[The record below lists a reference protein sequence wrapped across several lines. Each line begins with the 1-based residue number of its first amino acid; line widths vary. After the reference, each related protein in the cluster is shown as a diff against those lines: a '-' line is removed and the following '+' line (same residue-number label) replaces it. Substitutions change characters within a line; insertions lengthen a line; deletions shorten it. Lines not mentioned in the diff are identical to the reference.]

1 MSDTQ
6 ATVVVEKVGPYGVQ
20 SNGQWIGLTSRS
32 GLFPKQFIQGQSYVV
47 TLYYAQSGKC
57 YISSVLSGQL
67 LPPPAVPETA
77 PAAAPA
83 PAAPTPPPAAGAPSA
98 PPPPPPAPSSG
109 APAGKP
115 PFRRPGGFGGKSEEE
130 QRSIARQA
138 CLKAACDVS
147 KEDTAAEAVVAKA
160 EIFYAWVSK
169 K

>member
-1 MSDTQ
+1 MSDTA
-6 ATVVVEKVGPYGVQ
+6 ATIVVGKVGPYGVQ
-20 SNGQWIGLTSRS
+20 VNGQWFGLTSRS
-32 GLFPKQFIQGQSYVV
+32 GLSPKQFVEGQTYVV
-47 TLYYAQSGKC
+47 TLYYAQSGKG
-57 YISSVLSGQL
+57 YISSVTSGQL
-67 LPPPAVPETA
+67 LPPPAEA
-77 PAAAPA
+77 PAAPTAAPA
-83 PAAPTPPPAAGAPSA
+83 PAAPPPPPAAGAQSA

-109 APAGKP
+109 APTGKP